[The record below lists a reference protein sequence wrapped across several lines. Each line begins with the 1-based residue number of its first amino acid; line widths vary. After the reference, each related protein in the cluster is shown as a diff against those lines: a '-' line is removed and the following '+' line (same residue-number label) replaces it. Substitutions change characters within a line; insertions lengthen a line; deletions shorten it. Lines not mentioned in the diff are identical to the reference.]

1 MPTALPS
8 ATGRV
13 IYLDRIERGRPGTR
27 SVLPQVR
34 VLVADGQVLVR
45 AGIRALLEAGGGI
58 SVVAE
63 ADTAEQAVAEATR
76 VRPDVV
82 LLDLN
87 LPGLD
92 CVESTRRIL
101 LHSEAEVMLLT
112 SSATD
117 RRILAT
123 LEAGARGLLLKDTQ
137 GEELARAVELI
148 AHGHE
153 HLSPTLTRRLMA
165 QLASTIEDQRIERD
179 VEGAKLE
186 RLARPP
192 HPVVHE
198 LPRRDSD
205 NGYVYPHSAAR
216 PLSLVT

>member
-8 ATGRV
+8 STGRV

-27 SVLPQVR
+27 SALPQVR
-34 VLVADGQVLVR
+34 VLVADRQVLVR
-45 AGIRALLEAGGGI
+45 AGIRALLEAGGAI

-63 ADTAEQAVAEATR
+63 ADTAERAVAEATR

-92 CVESTRRIL
+92 CVEATRRIL

-117 RRILAT
+117 WHLLAA

-137 GEELARAVELI
+137 GDELARAVEVI

-165 QLASTIEDQRIERD
+165 QLASTIGHQRIERD
-179 VEGAKLE
+179 VEDANPE
-186 RLARPP
+186 RVARRP
-192 HPVVHE
+192 HPAVRE

-205 NGYVYPHSAAR
+205 NGYVYQHSASR
-216 PLSLVT
+216 PLSVVT